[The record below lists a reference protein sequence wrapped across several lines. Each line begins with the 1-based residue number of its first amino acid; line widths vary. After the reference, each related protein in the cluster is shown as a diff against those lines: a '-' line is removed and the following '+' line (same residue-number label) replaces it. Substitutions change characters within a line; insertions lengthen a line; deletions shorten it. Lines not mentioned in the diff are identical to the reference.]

1 MDYSFDNYYNKHNFT
16 HMKQQKPK
24 FYAFY
29 KDFNN
34 GTLKTVDV
42 LSGFFSEN
50 LTEKGVLS
58 KKKFTVFD
66 KKISKYV
73 PITSKEQ
80 LEEHMR
86 GYFIYHYWSRCEW
99 EYIIVDWPYKD
110 RVDDARP
117 HKIDVYEQ
125 ISPNMELIVDL
136 VWNYVE
142 PKIKK

>member
-1 MDYSFDNYYNKHNFT
+1 
-16 HMKQQKPK
+16 MKQQKPK

-29 KDFNN
+29 KNFNN

-42 LSGFFSEN
+42 LSGFFNEN
-50 LTEKGVLS
+50 LTEKGALS

-66 KKISKYV
+66 EKTSKYV

-80 LEEHMR
+80 LAEHLR
-86 GYFIYHYWSRCEW
+86 GYFIYHYWSKCEW

-110 RVDDARP
+110 RVEESRP

-142 PKIKK
+142 LKIKK